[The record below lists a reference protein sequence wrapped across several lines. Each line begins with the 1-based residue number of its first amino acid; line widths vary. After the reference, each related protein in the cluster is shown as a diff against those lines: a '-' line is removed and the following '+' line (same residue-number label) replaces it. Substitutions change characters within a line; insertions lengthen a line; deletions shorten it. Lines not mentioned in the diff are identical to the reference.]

1 VPDGDRFER
10 RLRGAG
16 WRKAYRLGCG
26 NASFEL
32 IGKELMTAVAAA
44 MRGPLPFPN
53 LQKALHAIYI
63 ALQNKSVLKASPS
76 SKMEGKDPY
85 RTLLAGYSQPGSN
98 ENFIANEIE
107 AKVVQSV
114 YLQLESGCDSITLR
128 QVQDRF
134 SEALVERIIRH
145 GFLAKVRDGIA
156 AENTRSAEE
165 QYAWERKLLDSLA
178 DGSRDMLRP
187 ILERGRT
194 VVRAPKRAA
203 PQRRMTREELDQ
215 PLV

>member
-1 VPDGDRFER
+1 
-10 RLRGAG
+10 
-16 WRKAYRLGCG
+16 
-26 NASFEL
+26 
-32 IGKELMTAVAAA
+32 MTAVAAA
-44 MRGPLPFPN
+44 MRGPLALPN
-53 LQKALHAIYI
+53 LQKALHTIYI

-76 SKMEGKDPY
+76 PKMESKDPY
-85 RTLLAGYSQPGSN
+85 RTLLAGYCQPGSN
-98 ENFIANEIE
+98 ENFVANEIE

-114 YLQLESGCDSITLR
+114 YLQLESECDSITLR

-145 GFLAKVRDGIA
+145 GFLARVRDGIA

-187 ILERGRT
+187 ILEKGRT
-194 VVRAPKRAA
+194 VVRAPKRIT

>member
-1 VPDGDRFER
+1 MPDGDRFER
-10 RLRGAG
+10 RLRGPH

-32 IGKELMTAVAAA
+32 IGKELMAAVAAA
-44 MRGPLPFPN
+44 MRGPLLFPH

-63 ALQNKSVLKASPS
+63 ALQNKAVLKTSPP
-76 SKMEGKDPY
+76 SKVAGKDPY
-85 RTLLAGYSQPGSN
+85 RTLIASYSQPESN
-98 ENFIANEIE
+98 ENFVANEIE

-114 YLQLESGCDSITLR
+114 YLQLESDCDSMTLQR
-128 QVQDRF
+128 VQDRF

-145 GFLAKVRDGIA
+145 GFLAKVRDGMA
-156 AENTRSAEE
+156 AENARSAEE
-165 QYAWERKLLDSLA
+165 QYTWERKLLDSFA
-178 DGSRDMLRP
+178 ASSRDMLRP
-187 ILERGRT
+187 ILEKGRT
-194 VVRAPKRAA
+194 VVRAPKRIT